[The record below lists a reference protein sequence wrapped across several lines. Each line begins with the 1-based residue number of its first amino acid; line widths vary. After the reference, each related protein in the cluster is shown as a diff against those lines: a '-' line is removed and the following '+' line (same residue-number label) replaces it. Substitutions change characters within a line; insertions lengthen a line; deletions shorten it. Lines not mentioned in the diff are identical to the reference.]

1 MGYVYTPPRHLLG
14 SVGHDT
20 ATEVQAWKLVDKLVE
35 LNAKICRESY
45 MSDEEFDALQ
55 DLHDDVTY
63 WADANLTEGLTYDA
77 VHEQLEDIW
86 WTLSYQ
92 SA

>member
-1 MGYVYTPPRHLLG
+1 
-14 SVGHDT
+14 
-20 ATEVQAWKLVDKLVE
+20 
-35 LNAKICRESY
+35 